1 MRQELSALRHRIAD
15 ALMLRSPASRR
26 AAWVLAVVGPAIVV
40 LGLLPFRS
48 TVGLAAFL
56 SGALLAIV
64 VVAVLGGVWPALASA
79 AVAIALGAY
88 FFAPPYDSFSV
99 DRQGDIV
106 AFVGFAIVGAVVGI
120 LIDQLAGLAK
130 QQAALRR
137 VATLV
142 ATAAAADELFAVV
155 TEEVGQQLPGVERAR
170 LARYEPDN
178 SITFVAAWPL
188 PERGFPVGSHWKLDE
203 EDISA
208 VVSRTGRP
216 ARIDNF
222 DDRSGPLSAN
232 ARKLGV
238 RSVVGAPIIVE
249 GRAWGVM
256 IVGSSVRERL
266 PADTEAR
273 LSSLTDLLSTA
284 IANAESRSELA
295 ESRARI
301 VAAAD
306 ETRRRIERDLHDGTQ
321 QRLVSLAIELR
332 AAEGR
337 VPSDLPATKAAFSR
351 AARGLTDAVE
361 DLQEISRG
369 IHPAIL
375 SKGGLKP
382 AIKTLA
388 RRSAVAVELD
398 LQVERR
404 LPQQVE
410 VAAYYVVAEALT
422 NVAKYAQASVVH
434 VDVRTGDSVVELAV
448 RDDGMGGADPSRGS
462 GLIGLK
468 DRVEALGGTLTIAG
482 GPGKGTSV
490 VARIPIDGKPV
501 LDAERWRAAQRRS

>member
-1 MRQELSALRHRIAD
+1 
-15 ALMLRSPASRR
+15 
-26 AAWVLAVVGPAIVV
+26 V
-40 LGLLPFRS
+40 
-48 TVGLAAFL
+48 
-56 SGALLAIV
+56 
-64 VVAVLGGVWPALASA
+64 
-79 AVAIALGAY
+79 
-88 FFAPPYDSFSV
+88 
-99 DRQGDIV
+99 
-106 AFVGFAIVGAVVGI
+106 
-120 LIDQLAGLAK
+120 
-130 QQAALRR
+130 
-137 VATLV
+137 
-142 ATAAAADELFAVV
+142 
-155 TEEVGQQLPGVERAR
+155 
-170 LARYEPDN
+170 
-178 SITFVAAWPL
+178 
-188 PERGFPVGSHWKLDE
+188 RG
-203 EDISA
+203 
-208 VVSRTGRP
+208 
-216 ARIDNF
+216 
-222 DDRSGPLSAN
+222 
-232 ARKLGV
+232 
-238 RSVVGAPIIVE
+238 
-249 GRAWGVM
+249 
-256 IVGSSVRERL
+256 RL

-273 LSSLTDLLSTA
+273 LASLTDLLSTA

-295 ESRARI
+295 ASRTRI

-337 VPSDLPATKAAFSR
+337 MPSDLPEARAAFSR

-398 LQVERR
+398 LRVERR
-404 LPQQVE
+404 LPEPIE

-422 NVAKYAQASVVH
+422 NVAKYAEASVVH
-434 VDVRTGDSVVELAV
+434 VDVHAGDSVVELAV
-448 RDDGMGGADPSRGS
+448 RDDGIGGADPSRGS

-490 VARIPIDGKPV
+490 VARIPISGASVPD
-501 LDAERWRAAQRRS
+501 AQRQRGGSAEAAFGGDQARDRVRRQL